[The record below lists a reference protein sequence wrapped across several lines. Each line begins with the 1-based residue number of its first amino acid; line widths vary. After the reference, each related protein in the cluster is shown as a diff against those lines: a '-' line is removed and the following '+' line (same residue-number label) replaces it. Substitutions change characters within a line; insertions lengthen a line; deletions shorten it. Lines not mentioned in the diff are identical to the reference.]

1 MMISFIIDGMNCWKR
16 DNIKVELE
24 GSSGYKVTV
33 EGSVREE
40 DIICMVPDVH
50 SMLAFLSRLFNDGTP
65 VFQAQSES
73 EDFNPMDKCN

>member
-1 MMISFIIDGMNCWKR
+1 MVDSTNCWKR
-16 DNIKVELE
+16 ENVKVEME
-24 GSSGYKVTV
+24 GSSGFKVTV

-50 SMLAFLSRLFNDGTP
+50 TLLSFLSRLFNGGIP
-65 VFQAQSES
+65 VVFDLQEQP